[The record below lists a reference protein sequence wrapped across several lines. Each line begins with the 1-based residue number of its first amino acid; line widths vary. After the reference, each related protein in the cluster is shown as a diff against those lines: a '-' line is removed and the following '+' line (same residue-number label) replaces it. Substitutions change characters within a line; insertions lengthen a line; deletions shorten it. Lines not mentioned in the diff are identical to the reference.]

1 MAVAGLPNLSAFG
14 PSLFG
19 ESQVSRQWGDEPFRP
34 STRASSLLQMWREL
48 EGDRVVCHSH
58 RSRGQRN
65 GSDSDRLS
73 TSMSV
78 GQRSDNGHDMSENVN
93 ETENQ
98 GVTGSEM
105 DHEDNNS
112 IVSEQSSELGEIERE
127 RVRHIFRE
135 WMNSGT
141 VDHSSDGFHLNNRSG
156 PQWLGDNERERVRI
170 IREWVQMNA
179 QQRDNGGPL
188 RDGGAE
194 SGSQIEQVRDG
205 LVITRPEIGAR
216 RPVRRLCG
224 RQTLLDLLLK
234 AQCERK
240 GELQGLLE
248 RRPVSEFAH
257 RNRIQALLRGRFL
270 RNERSIPDKRPSSV
284 AATELGLLRQRHTV
298 SGLREGFLSK
308 LDNSASAS
316 VNNAESDSSSNDE
329 NNGESESTGMEREM
343 TRIHTSSDLESAA
356 DGNRSRQDF
365 VIQITEVEDPV
376 SYNERNEQEVS
387 LDVGS
392 AQSTEEP
399 VLDSEINT
407 IITNEVPLETEDINY
422 AGPLDVF
429 HERYESR
436 SGASHAHEVAPDH
449 QVDEF
454 HESETEIEDQMQES
468 HEDWPSND
476 LQEAIDDWLD
486 MPTGEV
492 GDASVGRVHTF
503 YFPDDDNAQSMEL
516 RELFSRRRVSSLL
529 RSGFR
534 QSLDQVLQSQMERQG
549 HASGDWESDNESSS
563 PRLVEQETGRQN
575 DDRALSLSEAP
586 DRNLFDPTSAF
597 DTASQPL
604 WDLELQGAD
613 MLHNS
618 SNQQLETEWEVV
630 NELRIDMAR
639 LQQRL
644 YNMQSMLEQCMDM
657 QIELQRSVRQEVSAA
672 LNRPIL
678 TRGKFPTV
686 YYASKGNTLHDE
698 SQWDYVR
705 RGICCLFSP
714 GVPPVLGIAQIE
726 RVDEDEALLIY
737 TKLD

>member
-1 MAVAGLPNLSAFG
+1 MAVMVCPTYRLLVLLYLGNLKCRGSG
-14 PSLFG
+14 VMN
-19 ESQVSRQWGDEPFRP
+19 Q
-34 STRASSLLQMWREL
+34 
-48 EGDRVVCHSH
+48 
-58 RSRGQRN
+58 SRGQRN
-65 GSDSDRLS
+65 GSDSDHLS

-78 GQRSDNGHDMSENVN
+78 GQRSDNGHDMSENAN

-98 GVTGSEM
+98 GVTDECAA
-105 DHEDNNS
+105 
-112 IVSEQSSELGEIERE
+112 ER
-127 RVRHIFRE
+127 
-135 WMNSGT
+135 
-141 VDHSSDGFHLNNRSG
+141 
-156 PQWLGDNERERVRI
+156 QW
-170 IREWVQMNA
+170 
-179 QQRDNGGPL
+179 GPL

-224 RQTLLDLLLK
+224 RQTILDLLLK

-270 RNERSIPDKRPSSV
+270 RNERAIPDKRPSSV

-298 SGLREGFLSK
+298 SGLSERC
-308 LDNSASAS
+308 
-316 VNNAESDSSSNDE
+316 ESDSSSNDE

-392 AQSTEEP
+392 VQSTEEP

-449 QVDEF
+449 TADLDENNNEQFECPDSLDQVDEF

-503 YFPDDDNAQSMEL
+503 YFPDDDNAQRDVFL
-516 RELFSRRRVSSLL
+516 VFL

-549 HASGDWESDNESSS
+549 HAYGDWESDNESSS

-672 LNRPIL
+672 LNRAFLSTPDCDLTIL
-678 TRGKFPTV
+678 IW
-686 YYASKGNTLHDE
+686 YYHADTSKGNTLHDE

-705 RGICCLFSP
+705 RGICCICCDSKVDSLLYSSSTLSNVGSSGFLESSSLLQWEAAHSPQAAGQVRLTKDLALFRAL
-714 GVPPVLGIAQIE
+714 VLG
-726 RVDEDEALLIY
+726 V
-737 TKLD
+737 

>member
-19 ESQVSRQWGDEPFRP
+19 ESQVSRQWGDEPVIP

-78 GQRSDNGHDMSENVN
+78 GQRSDNGHDMSENAN

-449 QVDEF
+449 TADLDENNNEQFECPDSLDQVDEF

-468 HEDWPSND
+468 HEDWRATICKR
-476 LQEAIDDWLD
+476 LLMIGWICLLE
-486 MPTGEV
+486 
-492 GDASVGRVHTF
+492 
-503 YFPDDDNAQSMEL
+503 
-516 RELFSRRRVSSLL
+516 RRRVSSLL

-604 WDLELQGAD
+604 WELELQGAD

-657 QIELQRSVRQEVSAA
+657 QIELQRSVRQEMWAHV
-672 LNRPIL
+672 
-678 TRGKFPTV
+678 
-686 YYASKGNTLHDE
+686 H
-698 SQWDYVR
+698 
-705 RGICCLFSP
+705 LF
-714 GVPPVLGIAQIE
+714 
-726 RVDEDEALLIY
+726 
-737 TKLD
+737 